1 MAPPITA
8 VTMPKWGIEMTEG
21 TVTGW
26 RVTEGQRVERGSEI
40 LDVETEKIVNAVEA
54 PAGGVL
60 RSILAKEGETHS
72 VGALIGIIAEDAASD
87 ADIASFVKSFVAAV
101 VSFDHDAAPVARSVT
116 NGTSPAPALAGALD
130 AASGTADETSGA
142 ADETRV
148 SPIARRIAERLGV
161 DLALVKGTGRNG
173 RISKEDVEAFAA
185 RRGAADSTEG
195 DGVLDAQ
202 SAGVGTVSHA
212 AHGVDA
218 AAAGNAVKRVRMSAR
233 RGVIARRLLE
243 SKQSIPHYRLAV
255 DVDFG
260 PLRHKRRE
268 GAHIDGEAASLNDWL
283 LRAVALSLVQHPD
296 VNAQL
301 EGEEILQF
309 ENADIAI
316 AVAGEAGLVTPILRA
331 ANQKSVAAIAHES
344 RDLIE
349 RARAG
354 TLRRE
359 EITGGSFTVSNLGMY
374 GVKSFDA
381 IINPPQVA
389 ILAVGSIEKRPV
401 VRGDELAIAEM
412 STLTLSADHRVVDGA
427 IGAAFLKT
435 LVKLVE
441 HPDNLGD

>member
-1 MAPPITA
+1 VRFST
-8 VTMPKWGIEMTEG
+8 
-21 TVTGW
+21 W
-26 RVTEGQRVERGSEI
+26 RRKKSSTPSKRPGS
-40 LDVETEKIVNAVEA
+40 
-54 PAGGVL
+54 GVL
-60 RSILAKEGETHS
+60 RKILANEGETHS
-72 VGALIGIIAEDAASD
+72 VGALIGVIAEDAASD

-101 VSFDHDAAPVARSVT
+101 VSFDHDAAPAT
-116 NGTSPAPALAGALD
+116 APAAGAVSAEPALI
-130 AASGTADETSGA
+130 AAANPPSSAGEEAH
-142 ADETRV
+142 V
-148 SPIARRIAERLGV
+148 SPIARRIAERLNV
-161 DLALVKGTGRNG
+161 DLAQVKGTGRNG
-173 RISKEDVEAFAA
+173 RVSKEDVEAFAA
-185 RRGAADSTEG
+185 LRGAA
-195 DGVLDAQ
+195 A
-202 SAGVGTVSHA
+202 SAGGATVA
-212 AHGVDA
+212 DVAHGADA
-218 AAAGNAVKRVRMSAR
+218 AAAANAVKRVRMSAR

-268 GAHIDGEAASLNDWL
+268 GAHAGGEAASLNDWL

-316 AVAGEAGLVTPILRA
+316 AVASEVGLVTPILRA
-331 ANQKSVAAIAHES
+331 ANLKSVATIAHES

-389 ILAVGSIEKRPV
+389 ILAVGSIEKRAV

-412 STLTLSADHRVVDGA
+412 GTLTLSADHRVVDGA

-435 LVKLVE
+435 LVKLME
-441 HPDNLGD
+441 HPDGLAT

>member
-1 MAPPITA
+1 MAALITA

-26 RVTEGQRVERGSEI
+26 RIAEGQRVERGSEI

-54 PAGGVL
+54 PGSGVL
-60 RSILAKEGETHS
+60 RRILANEGETHS
-72 VGALIGIIAEDAASD
+72 VGALIGIIAEDSASD
-87 ADIASFVKSFVAAV
+87 ADIAAFVKSFVAAV
-101 VSFDHDAAPVARSVT
+101 VSFDHDAAPA
-116 NGTSPAPALAGALD
+116 PAPDAAGASVEPAVD
-130 AASGTADETSGA
+130 PASGAGEEA
-142 ADETRV
+142 RV
-148 SPIARRIAERLGV
+148 SPIARRIAERLNV
-161 DLALVKGTGRNG
+161 DLAQVKGTGRNG

-185 RRGAADSTEG
+185 QRGAAAHPVGGTAT
-195 DGVLDAQ
+195 DAP
-202 SAGVGTVSHA
+202 
-212 AHGVDA
+212 HGADA
-218 AAAGNAVKRVRMSAR
+218 DVAAAGNAVQRVRMSAR

-268 GAHIDGEAASLNDWL
+268 GAHTGGDAASLNDWL
-283 LRAVALSLVQHPD
+283 LRAVALALVQHPD

-301 EGEEILQF
+301 EGDDILQF

-316 AVAGEAGLVTPILRA
+316 AVASEAGLVTPILRA
-331 ANQKSVAAIAHES
+331 ANRKSVTTIAHES

-349 RARAG
+349 RARLG

-389 ILAVGSIEKRPV
+389 ILAVGSIEKRAGGARRRIGDSGHGHADP
-401 VRGDELAIAEM
+401 VRG
-412 STLTLSADHRVVDGA
+412 SPGGGWSNRSRVPQDLGEIDGA
-427 IGAAFLKT
+427 PGRVDDLA
-435 LVKLVE
+435 
-441 HPDNLGD
+441 